1 VVKDSTKQRASGRT
15 NYLVVVVLR
24 LAHTLGTYLPAY
36 SLTLLPF
43 AKKVG
48 QLVSS
53 KQVGQTKK
61 EKEKEKGLVAN

>member
-1 VVKDSTKQRASGRT
+1 
-15 NYLVVVVLR
+15 VVLR

>member
-1 VVKDSTKQRASGRT
+1 
-15 NYLVVVVLR
+15 
-24 LAHTLGTYLPAY
+24 
-36 SLTLLPF
+36 LPF

-61 EKEKEKGLVAN
+61 KEKEKGLVAIQ